1 MECNTEM
8 KHGQKYRNVSN
19 VVQAMTSYCNNI
31 LFKSMPYSE
40 DFITYMESVFFKN
53 GYRNYA
59 VDDRNILI
67 IHDGGIGDLIMFS
80 PALRIIREIYPNSYI
95 TLLVTV
101 GTEGVVSSCPYIDKV
116 ITNPFKCDSDNKK
129 NIINAMS
136 ISQLILPDSYDVAF
150 VYAEF
155 TVSFF
160 IAYLCGAKKRIGWIN
175 RPKERCIFQNMD
187 SSITDKLINIPIVGN
202 EKYVHSVDIYLG
214 LIEEYTKRHIED
226 RSIEVWYTPRE
237 LQKMYKRIASIPH
250 KKCIIVSFG
259 GELAAKLWPVEK
271 YILLAKKIIKTN
283 KDILFVVVGGE
294 KDRYISDIFKDALPY
309 SNVLNLAGDV
319 SITETAAVLAISDMY
334 IGNDTCTM
342 HIASANKIP
351 VLAMFSYPASQ
362 GLTGYS
368 TLEKCA
374 PYDVPAVGVIPENA
388 LDDCISRKYHLGC
401 IHNKPHCICQ
411 ITVEKAFEG
420 YEFLK
425 NKIEAGEHT
434 VDYIY

>member
-1 MECNTEM
+1 MDNAEL
-8 KHGQKYRNVSN
+8 HRNVLN
-19 VVQAMTSYCNNI
+19 VIQAMKSYCSNM
-31 LFKSMPYSE
+31 LFKSSLNVNNIMA
-40 DFITYMESVFFKN
+40 YMEKVFEEN
-53 GYRNYA
+53 GYRNFTKE
-59 VDDRNILI
+59 DKRILI
-67 IHDGGIGDLIMFS
+67 IHDGGIGDLTMFS
-80 PALRIIREIYPNSYI
+80 PVLRAIRSIYSNAYI

-116 ITNPFKCDSDNKK
+116 LINPFKCDSDNKN

-136 ISQLILPDSYDVAF
+136 ISQLILPDFYDVAF

-175 RPKERCIFQNMD
+175 RPKERCIFLNMD

-226 RSIEVWYTPRE
+226 KSMEIWYTPRE
-237 LQKMYKRIASIPH
+237 LQKMYKHIVSIQH
-250 KKCIIVSFG
+250 NKCIVISFG
-259 GELAAKLWPVEK
+259 GELAAKLWPIEK
-271 YILLAKKIIKTN
+271 YILLAKKIIKVN
-283 KDILFVVVGGE
+283 KDTLFVVVGGE
-294 KDRYISDIFKDALPY
+294 KDRSISNMFEEALSD
-309 SNVLNLAGDV
+309 SNVLNLAGDI

-342 HIASANKIP
+342 HIAAANKIP

-368 TLEKCA
+368 TLEKYA
-374 PYDVPAVGVIPENA
+374 PYEVPAVGVIPENA
-388 LDDCISRKYHLGC
+388 LEDCIHRKYHLGC

-425 NKIEAGEHT
+425 KKIEAGEQT

>member
-1 MECNTEM
+1 MDNAEL
-8 KHGQKYRNVSN
+8 HRNVSN
-19 VVQAMTSYCNNI
+19 VIQAMKSYCSNI
-31 LFKSMPYSE
+31 LFKSSLNINNIM
-40 DFITYMESVFFKN
+40 TYMEKVFEKN
-53 GYRNYA
+53 GYRNFTEE
-59 VDDRNILI
+59 DKRILL

-80 PALRIIREIYPNSYI
+80 PVLRIIKYIYSNAYI
-95 TLLVTV
+95 TLLVTA
-101 GTEGVVSSCPYIDKV
+101 GTEDVVSSCPYIDKV
-116 ITNPFKCDSDNKK
+116 LTNPFKCDSDNKN

-136 ISQLILPDSYDVAF
+136 VSQLILSDFYDLVF

-155 TVSFF
+155 SISFF
-160 IAYLCGAKKRIGWIN
+160 IAYLCGARKRIGWVN
-175 RPKERCIFQNMD
+175 RPEVRCIFQNM
-187 SSITDKLINIPIVGN
+187 SPSVTDKLINIPITGN
-202 EKYVHSVDIYLG
+202 EKYIHSVDIYLG

-226 RSIEVWYTPRE
+226 RSVEVWYTPRE